1 MRFFIVVAIW
11 AGTVAA
17 LGLAASA
24 KAGGYEFPGDGA
36 RAIGRGG
43 AFAAKADDPMAIV
56 VNPAAL
62 ASLPGT
68 QLWLSGHFLF
78 AKDCF
83 NRNVA
88 GETPD
93 GTTTPPAWDAGW
105 GTNPNSAN
113 PDGSINYTEVCN
125 EKKTRFTPIPAFAVT
140 WRISSKIGMG
150 LGLMPPNS
158 ERRQRWG
165 DSSYSVTTGSGSS
178 QEYSGY
184 VAAPPG
190 SVGSNIAPAND
201 PLVPLNNGQDLLP
214 ASSRFL
220 LVERDVIVAYPTFAV
235 GAKPFRWLQIG
246 AAFGWGMAGVT
257 LVSNIKTG
265 ETGEAPSILEGQVRL
280 QGRDWFAPRVS
291 ASIHFIP
298 HDNVDIVGVFRWDD
312 AVRAKGNL
320 SAKVPAFDGSV
331 LSGLNTLEGKGTLV
345 APRPWWVTFGI
356 RYADRIS
363 PRPDD
368 PDAPGRATGK
378 VEYQM
383 SSERWDLEVD
393 VVYEKS
399 SVVDNLTIDVQ
410 DLSPSQTGDVVIN
423 TSVNIGHHWQDQ
435 LSIRVGGDWN
445 VAPGTVALRGG
456 FSYETS
462 GFTGIGSRTSKGGT
476 IDFMPGQRFGFH
488 VGGTWRIPG
497 VPGRRFEL
505 SGAFSYFWMT
515 THNNS
520 NGGTQQVVVTP
531 ADSGGQLPGDIVNN
545 GAFSS
550 RYIAASAALRYFFKG
565 WGGRKSP

>member
-1 MRFFIVVAIW
+1 VGI
-11 AGTVAA
+11 
-17 LGLAASA
+17 SA
-24 KAGGYEFPGDGA
+24 PVKAGGYEFPGDGA

-68 QLWLSGHFLF
+68 QLWLTGHFLF

-83 NRNVA
+83 DRNVA
-88 GETPD
+88 GRTAD
-93 GTTTPPAWDAGW
+93 GTPTAPAWDPGW
-105 GTNPNSAN
+105 GTNPSSTN

-125 EKKTRFTPIPAFAVT
+125 QKSSRFTPIPALAVT
-140 WRISSKIGMG
+140 WRISSKVGMG
-150 LGLMPPNS
+150 VGMIPPNT
-158 ERRQRWG
+158 ERAQRWG
-165 DSSYSVTTGSGSS
+165 DASYTVTTANGSQ
-178 QEYSGY
+178 QEYRGY
-184 VAAPPG
+184 AGAPPG
-190 SVGSNIAPAND
+190 SVGSNQGSATSG
-201 PLVPLNNGQDLLP
+201 LVPLNNGQDLLP

-246 AAFGWGMAGVT
+246 AAFGWGIAGVT
-257 LVSNIKTG
+257 LINNIKTG
-265 ETGEAPSILEGQVRL
+265 ETGEAPSILEGQVKLR
-280 QGRDWFAPRVS
+280 GRDWFAPRLS

-312 AVRAKGNL
+312 AVRASGTL
-320 SAKVPAFDGSV
+320 SAKVPVFDNSV
-331 LSGLNTLEGKGTLV
+331 SSGLNTLEGRGTLV
-345 APRPWWVTFGI
+345 APRPWWLTFGI

-363 PRPDD
+363 LRPDD
-368 PDAPGRATGK
+368 PDAPGRVSGK
-378 VEYQM
+378 VEDQM

-399 SVVDNLTIDVQ
+399 SVVDNLTVDIQ
-410 DLSPSQTGDVVIN
+410 DLAPSQTGDPVIN

-445 VAPGTVALRGG
+445 VAPGTLALRGG

-462 GFTGIGSRTSKGGT
+462 GFTGIASKTSKGGT
-476 IDFMPGQRFGFH
+476 IDFMPGQRFGLH
-488 VGGTWRIPG
+488 LGGTWRIPG
-497 VPGRRFEL
+497 IRGQRFEL

-515 THNNS
+515 THNNA
-520 NGGTQQVVVTP
+520 NGGTEQVVVTP
-531 ADSGGQLPGDIVNN
+531 ANGGGQLPGDVVNN

-550 RYIAASAALRYFFKG
+550 RYIVASAALRYFFRG
-565 WGGRKSP
+565 WGGRKGP